1 MEKRFLA
8 VMLSATMLGGI
19 FQPAVYAADGE
30 DVITAPELQASATD
44 VGEEQQ
50 METALLAEPY
60 DSAEWNGFSDNFDA
74 YEIAGKKEGIG
85 SSVTNN
91 VWTISKVNYG
101 GRRKG
106 ASSLDLV
113 EGENKCLTLYGG
125 TNVTTPAAVNLAKA
139 QYPGLEDSA
148 ELQASVRQNGNDHGG
163 IRFMVSADEKSYY
176 TIYAGDTGEGFFLEK
191 IIKQKPVWTKPIAI
205 DNKEN
210 AWYRISLA
218 NYASSLIW
226 SVTDLSD
233 GTEKKGVTD
242 DPEMLEAAGKDAG
255 YQLFIQG
262 ISSSVSF
269 DDVSLNNA
277 TKKYQDLLEQNDA
290 FYCDVLGNAKG
301 QKNETGMIWTLSEAT
316 AVKRIRLTSEKEQ
329 FPDGIKVYFANQP
342 DFSDQVLIGESSS
355 VLGSVWNLYNYVTT
369 ASIQYIRVEGQEISD
384 IAAFAAADSS
394 EELKLILNDHQKIF
408 LKING
413 VWDNLS
419 WTVENPEI
427 LQFENGTIIT
437 LKIGSTDLT
446 AELNGESVVLHIKV
460 ISEMEDAIE
469 TGTTAEYVNR
479 KKPIVE
485 TVNQAIKAADA
496 QKMLHIL
503 QNEIS
508 ALKDSPY
515 RILETLSLEKLQS
528 VAAGLLT
535 YPEFGTN
542 GSIDLAAI
550 QNLIKALEQEIAA
563 AVLSNVSDPVEVQR
577 LLETYGAWA
586 GCDVT
591 NTYYQTYADATAK
604 LLTDKSFQNGAALQ
618 KAFCEGYV
626 WTAFSSNEISLKYK
640 EILEDNRE
648 IIGYNQE
655 NYQSLKDPSK
665 LYDDILRNK
674 ASITSLKK
682 LADYM
687 DSYKEKTTGGGSS
700 GGGGS
705 SSSGSTGSG
714 GKKGNGN
721 IIAPS
726 IPQKTEQE
734 QKSSFS
740 DVPSDHW
747 AFASIAVLSSK
758 KIVNGYEDGSFHPDA
773 SITRAEF
780 ASMLV
785 TAFALTGEE
794 DAAEFTDCSEG
805 DWFYQ
810 NMRIASSN
818 GVIRGTDGACMP
830 NQKINREEMA
840 AMIYRLLKDQLG
852 EATTA
857 VVQFTDEAEISDWAF
872 PAVKNLQTRE
882 IISGMPDGSFSPK
895 TAVTRAQAAKVIH
908 TAIQK

>member
-8 VMLSATMLGGI
+8 VMLSAAMLGGI

-30 DVITAPELQASATD
+30 DVITALELQASATD
-44 VGEEQQ
+44 AGEEQQ

-139 QYPGLEDSA
+139 QYLGLEDSA

-191 IIKQKPVWTKPIAI
+191 VIKQKPVWTKPIAI

-242 DPEMLEAAGKDAG
+242 DPEMLETAGKDAG

-269 DDVSLNNA
+269 DDVSLNSA
-277 TKKYQDLLEQNDA
+277 TEKYQDLLEQNDA

-355 VLGSVWNLYNYVTT
+355 VLGSVWDLYNYVTT

-437 LKIGSTDLT
+437 LKIGSTALT

-485 TVNQAIKAADA
+485 MVNQAIKAADA

-528 VAAGLLT
+528 LAAGLLT

-604 LLTDKSFQNGAALQ
+604 LLTDKSFQNGAALK

-655 NYQSLKDPSK
+655 NYQGLKDPSK

-700 GGGGS
+700 
-705 SSSGSTGSG
+705 SSGSTGSG

-726 IPQKTEQE
+726 IPQKTKQE

-794 DAAEFTDCSEG
+794 DTADFTDCSEG

-882 IISGMPDGSFSPK
+882 IISGMPDGRFSPK

>member
-8 VMLSATMLGGI
+8 VMLSAAMLGGI
-19 FQPAVYAADGE
+19 CPVHAADGE
-30 DVITAPELQASATD
+30 DVIISPDQQIESEATAENDL
-44 VGEEQQ
+44 V
-50 METALLAEPY
+50 LY
-60 DSAEWNGFSDNFDA
+60 DDADWNGFSDDFNA
-74 YEIAGKKEGIG
+74 YELADKKVGVG

-91 VWTISKVNYG
+91 VWTISKVNCG
-101 GRRKG
+101 GRKKG
-106 ASSLDLV
+106 ASSVDLI

-125 TNVTTPAAVNLAKA
+125 INVTTPAAVNLAKA
-139 QYPGLEDSA
+139 QYLGLEDSA

-163 IRFMVSADEKSYY
+163 IRFMVSSDEKNYY

-191 IIKQKPVWTKPIAI
+191 VIKQKPVWTKPIAI
-205 DNKEN
+205 ENKEN

-242 DPEMLEAAGKDAG
+242 DPEMLETAGKDAG

-269 DDVSLNNA
+269 DDVSLNSA

-355 VLGSVWNLYNYVTT
+355 VLGTVWNLYNYVTT
-369 ASIQYIRVEGQEISD
+369 DSIQYIRIEGQEISD
-384 IAAFAAADSS
+384 TAAFAAADSS

-408 LKING
+408 LKMNG
-413 VWDNLS
+413 TWENLS

-427 LQFENGTIIT
+427 LQFENGTI
-437 LKIGSTDLT
+437 LAQEKGSTTLT
-446 AELNGESVVLHIKV
+446 AESNGASVVLSIRV
-460 ISEMEDAIE
+460 VSEMEDAVE

-479 KKPIVE
+479 KKPLVE
-485 TVNQAIKAADA
+485 MVNQAIKSSDA
-496 QKMLHIL
+496 QKMLDIL
-503 QNEIS
+503 QNDIS
-508 ALKDSPY
+508 GLKDSPY
-515 RILETLSLEKLQS
+515 RVLETLSTEKLQF
-528 VAAGLLT
+528 VAAGMLT

-542 GSIDLAAI
+542 GLIDLAAI
-550 QNLIKALEQEIAA
+550 QNLINALEQEIAA
-563 AVLSNVSDPVEVQR
+563 AALSNVSDPVKVQK

-591 NTYYQTYADATAK
+591 NPYYQDYADATAK
-604 LLTDKSFQNGAALQ
+604 LLTDKSFQNGAALK

-626 WTAFSSNEISLKYK
+626 WAAFSANEISLKYK
-640 EILEDNRE
+640 EILEDNQE
-648 IIGYNQE
+648 VIGYNQKH
-655 NYQSLKDPSK
+655 YQELKDPSK
-665 LYDDILRNK
+665 LYDNILRNK
-674 ASITSLKK
+674 SSITSLRK

-687 DSYKEKTTGGGSS
+687 DSYKETTSGGGS
-700 GGGGS
+700 GGGGGN

-726 IPQKTEQE
+726 VPQKTEQE

-758 KIVNGYEDGSFHPDA
+758 KIVNGYEDGSFHPDD

-794 DAAEFTDCSEG
+794 DAADFTDCSEG

-810 NMRIASSN
+810 NMKIASSN

-857 VVQFTDEAEISDWAF
+857 VVQFTDEEEISDWAF